1 MGKINR
7 EREMGKERWRK
18 RDGKSDMQKERW
30 GKRDGK
36 VEMERNGK
44 RDMGMER

>member
-7 EREMGKERWRK
+7 EREMGKERRRE

-36 VEMERNGK
+36 VEMEK
-44 RDMGMER
+44 

>member
-7 EREMGKERWRK
+7 ERDMGKEKRRE

-30 GKRDGK
+30 
-36 VEMERNGK
+36 
-44 RDMGMER
+44 